1 MNLLRKVFLTSA
13 PFTHGI
19 SLLPYGPIAIV
30 QAAISVRSTRI
41 IGKLAAKEIFKKSK
55 GCLLEPSQII
65 KKIIVNE
72 PEISNQTNIYLY
84 NKNLDNNL
92 AIFLP

>member
-1 MNLLRKVFLTSA
+1 M
-13 PFTHGI
+13 

-30 QAAISVRSTRI
+30 QAAISIRSTKV

-55 GCLLEPSQII
+55 GSLLDPSQII
-65 KKIIVNE
+65 NKIIIKE
-72 PEISNQTNIYLY
+72 PEIFDHTKIYLS
-84 NKNLDNNL
+84 NKNLDSNF